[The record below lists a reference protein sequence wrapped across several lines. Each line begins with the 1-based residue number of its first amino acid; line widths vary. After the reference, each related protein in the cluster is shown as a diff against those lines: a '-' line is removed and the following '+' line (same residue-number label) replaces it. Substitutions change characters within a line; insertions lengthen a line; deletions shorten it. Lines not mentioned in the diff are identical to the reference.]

1 MFQSKLK
8 GFLLASVS
16 GMILMTTTIASAD
29 VVVVVN
35 KANTQTTMS
44 SSDLKRIFLGKK
56 TAYSDGSAAVAV
68 YQTANSGVRTT
79 FDQNFLGKNPA
90 QMNSYWSKKMF
101 SGEGVPPKEL
111 SSDLAVLE
119 FVSSNPGA
127 IGYLDESAVNAAV
140 STVTIE

>member
-16 GMILMTTTIASAD
+16 GMILMTAAPASAD
-29 VVVVVN
+29 VVIVVN

-56 TAYSDGSAAVAV
+56 TAFSDGSSAVAV
-68 YQTANSGVRTT
+68 YQVTNSGVRAT
-79 FDQNFLGKNPA
+79 FDQNYLGKNSA
-90 QMNSYWSKKMF
+90 QMNSFWSKKMF

-111 SSDLAVLE
+111 ASDLAVLE
-119 FVSSNPGA
+119 FVSNNPGA

-140 STVTIE
+140 STVTIK